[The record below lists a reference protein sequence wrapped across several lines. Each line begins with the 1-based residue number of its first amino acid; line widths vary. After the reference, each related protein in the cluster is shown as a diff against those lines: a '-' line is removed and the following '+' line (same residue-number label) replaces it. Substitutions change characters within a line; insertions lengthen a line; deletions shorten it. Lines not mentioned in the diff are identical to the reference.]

1 MMIDLTCA
9 DARDLAAEFAL
20 DILEPEERSAVAAHL
35 LRCPSCRAEVAN
47 MEVVS
52 ERLLDLVPGTE
63 PPLGFDRRV
72 LARVQG
78 GAVESGDAPVG
89 SGSPPGRVVGWRG
102 VVRRRPRIAV
112 AIAALSAAAA
122 VGVGSIGWMA
132 GHNDHATQPRVM
144 LSAAFR
150 QGGHDVGE
158 VYAYA
163 GHPEWLEMTID
174 AGGGAGH
181 LICEV
186 MQRDGS
192 VQVLGAFDL
201 VGGRATWGAP
211 DPAGVKGMT
220 GVRLVDSQGHVV
232 ATATLPS

>member
-1 MMIDLTCA
+1 MMIDLTC
-9 DARDLAAEFAL
+9 DEVRDLAAEFAL
-20 DILEPEERSAVAAHL
+20 DILDSEDRSAVAAHL
-35 LRCPSCRAEVAN
+35 LRCPACRADVAG
-47 MEVVS
+47 MEMVS

-72 LARVQG
+72 LARVQSG
-78 GAVESGDAPVG
+78 PAGAGRDAERYGPVAG
-89 SGSPPGRVVGWRG
+89 LRG
-102 VVRRRPRIAV
+102 FVRRRPRLAV
-112 AIAALSAAAA
+112 VVGALSAAAA
-122 VGVGSIGWMA
+122 VGFGSIGWMA
-132 GHNDHATQPRVM
+132 GQSDHRTQPRVM

-150 QGGHDVGE
+150 QAGHNVGE

-174 AGGGAGH
+174 AGGSAGH

-186 MQRDGS
+186 VQRDGS
-192 VQVLGAFDL
+192 IQVLGSFDL

-211 DPAGVKGMT
+211 DPSGVNGMT

-232 ATATLPS
+232 ATATMPG

>member
-9 DARDLAAEFAL
+9 EARDLAAEFAL

-35 LRCPSCRAEVAN
+35 LRCPTCRAEVSG

-72 LARVQG
+72 LARVQAG
-78 GAVESGDAPVG
+78 PAEARPAHQVG
-89 SGSPPGRVVGWRG
+89 VRRFA
-102 VVRRRPRIAV
+102 RRRPRVALAV
-112 AIAALSAAAA
+112 VAMSAAAA
-122 VGVGSIGWMA
+122 VGFGWIGWMA
-132 GHNDHATQPRVM
+132 GHRDHRTQPAVV

-163 GHPEWLEMTID
+163 GHPEWLEMTIN
-174 AGGGAGH
+174 AGGPAGH

-186 MQRDGS
+186 VQRDGS
-192 VQVLGAFDL
+192 VHVLGSFDL
-201 VGGRATWGAP
+201 VGGKATWGAP
-211 DPAGVKGMT
+211 DPAGVNGMT